1 MAARFSW
8 VFKII
13 ILGLVMANSVAKAA
27 EPDRVIDSS
36 LASMCDP
43 GIDLTGDDRV
53 RLLNKLRISKAG
65 RDVLE
70 AFTNQYGTLS
80 KLLIQWDSVSYSQ
93 VAKPEPGRA
102 VAAATA
108 TGRLGVGICVHL
120 ARNLPEIEN
129 IADLAHELTHATR
142 LEPQILRG
150 EVEDVDVFVRER
162 LAAQG
167 GEADAF
173 AVECQV
179 KREILGKWDGFCNPY
194 ANEKG
199 IDVKRVVADLYTG
212 ELSASLTGE
221 AYPVMLARQYR
232 AMLAKRAA
240 RQVRDVKYSAL
251 ENKSASQ

>member
-1 MAARFSW
+1 MILRGAWTVQF
-8 VFKII
+8 VV
-13 ILGLVMANSVAKAA
+13 LGLALFSLQAKAA
-27 EPDRVIDSS
+27 DVDSDREIDQS
-36 LASMCDP
+36 LSSMCDP
-43 GIDLTGDDRV
+43 GTDLSADDRV

-65 RDVLE
+65 RDVLT
-70 AFTNQYGTLS
+70 AFIGQYGTLS

-93 VAKPEPGRA
+93 VAKPAPGRA
-102 VAAATA
+102 IASTP
-108 TGRLGVGICVHL
+108 GRLGVGICVHL
-120 ARNLPEIEN
+120 ARSLPEIEN

-142 LEPQILRG
+142 LEPEILRG

-179 KREILGKWDGFCNPY
+179 KREILGHWDGFCDPY
-194 ANEKG
+194 ASSKG
-199 IDVKRVVADLYTG
+199 IDVKRVVADLYSG
-212 ELSASLTGE
+212 ALSASLTGE
-221 AYPVMLARQYR
+221 AYPIMLARQYR

-251 ENKSASQ
+251 ENKPASQ